1 MAGKSIDTMLT
12 DKKRKYI
19 LVGLVAFS
27 VLLTSLSFYFY
38 QAFFS
43 PNVLIDSDEAAVLNI
58 PKGSTFSQVRQ
69 ELLDREIVN
78 EVVTFSFVAKVMNYS
93 EGGVKP
99 GHYVIEPKL
108 SNKELITILRSGRQ
122 TPVNITFNN
131 IRLKEELA
139 DKITST
145 LEMGKDDFLSV
156 IQDEAFVEKYGFNSQ
171 TIMAMFIPNTYEV
184 YWTISPLELFER
196 MYKEYERYW
205 TEERLAKA
213 EAIQMTPLE
222 VATLASIVQSE
233 TNKADERPIVAGVY
247 INRLERGIPLQADP
261 TLLFALKDFTI
272 KRVLNVHKE
281 VESPYNTYKYAGLPP
296 GPIVL
301 PEISSLN
308 AVLNFQTHNY
318 LYFCA
323 KEDFS
328 GYHSFA
334 TNLRDHM
341 INARRYQ
348 NALNAAKI
356 FK

>member
-1 MAGKSIDTMLT
+1 MLT
-12 DKKRKYI
+12 DKKKKYI

-43 PNVLIDSDEAAVLNI
+43 PNILIYSDEPAVLEI
-58 PKGSTFSQVRQ
+58 PKGSTFSQVR
-69 ELLDREIVN
+69 ENLLDKDIVN

-99 GHYVIEPKL
+99 GRYIIEPKL
-108 SNKELITILRSGRQ
+108 TNRQLVSLLRSGRQ

-131 IRLKEELA
+131 IRLKDELA
-139 DKITST
+139 EKITSN
-145 LEMGKDDFLSV
+145 LEMDKEVFLSL
-156 IQDEAFVEKYGFNSQ
+156 IEDESLIEKYGFDKQ
-171 TIMAMFIPNTYEV
+171 TIMAMFLPNTYEV
-184 YWTISPLELFER
+184 YWNVSPQELFER
-196 MYKEYERYW
+196 MYKEYKRYW
-205 TEERLAKA
+205 TDERLAKA
-213 EAIQMTPLE
+213 KEINMSPLE

-233 TNKADERPIVAGVY
+233 TNKADERPVVAGVY
-247 INRLERGIPLQADP
+247 INRLKRGIPLQADP

-272 KRVLNVHKE
+272 KRVLNIHKE

-308 AVLNFQTHNY
+308 AVLNYQTHNY

-341 INARRYQ
+341 VNARRYQ

>member
-1 MAGKSIDTMLT
+1 MLT

-19 LVGLVAFS
+19 LLGLVAFS

-43 PNVLIDSDEAAVLNI
+43 PNALINSEEPAVVNI
-58 PKGSTFSQVRQ
+58 PTGSNFSQVLDI
-69 ELLDREIVN
+69 LLDEDIVN

-99 GHYVIEPKL
+99 GHYTIQPKL
-108 SNKELITILRSGRQ
+108 SNRELVTLLRSGRQ

-131 IRLKEELA
+131 IRLKEDLA
-139 DKITST
+139 EKITSN
-145 LEMGKDDFLSV
+145 LEMDKSAVLNL
-156 IQDEAFVEKYGFNSQ
+156 IQDQVLLKKYGFDNQ

-184 YWTISPLELFER
+184 YWDLSPPELFER
-196 MYKEYERYW
+196 MYKEYQRYW

-213 EAIQMTPLE
+213 KELQMSPLE

-247 INRLERGIPLQADP
+247 INRLKRNIPLQADP
-261 TLLFALKDFTI
+261 TLLFAMKDFTI

-296 GPIVL
+296 GPINL
-301 PEISSLN
+301 PEMSSLN
-308 AVLNFQTHNY
+308 AVLNYKEHNY